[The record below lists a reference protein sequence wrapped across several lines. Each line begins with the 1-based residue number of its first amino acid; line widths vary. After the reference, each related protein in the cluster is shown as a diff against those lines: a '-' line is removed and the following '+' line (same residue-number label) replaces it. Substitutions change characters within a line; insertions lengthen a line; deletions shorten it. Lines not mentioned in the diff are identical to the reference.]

1 MMNST
6 HETLRVLAMRMLS
19 VVFVLRIARTILPI
33 VSQRSLRPGHENP
46 SNVGPDWSLRS
57 TQPLLLPR

>member
-6 HETLRVLAMRMLS
+6 HETLRVLVMCMLS
-19 VVFVLRIARTILPI
+19 LVFVLRIPRTILPI

-46 SNVGPDWSLRS
+46 SNAGPDWSLRF
-57 TQPLLLPR
+57 TMQLLFPR

>member
-6 HETLRVLAMRMLS
+6 HETLRVLVMRMLS
-19 VVFVLRIARTILPI
+19 VVFVLWIARTILPI